1 MNYPK
6 VAVVILNWNGE
17 KHLANFLPS
26 VFNSTYPNMEIII
39 GDNASTD
46 NSLNFLKN
54 NFPLVKVIINNKNYG
69 FADGYNQVLK
79 QIEADYFVL
88 LNSDVEVTPN
98 WIEPVIK
105 MMEADDKIAIAQ
117 PKIRSYYNRDSFEYA
132 GAAGGFI
139 DTFAYPFCRG
149 RLFETIEKDNGQYDD
164 EIEIFWAS
172 GCALFIKANIWKEI
186 GGLDEHFFAHMEEID
201 LCWRAKNIGYKVMY
215 CGFSTV
221 YHVGGGTL
229 QAESPYKTYLN
240 FRNNLYLIKK
250 NEPLSR
256 SIFLIPFRF
265 CLDFLA
271 LIKFLV
277 DKKADNAW
285 AISKAH
291 RHFISAL
298 FEGKIK
304 NSPISPQQNLTGK
317 YHSSIV
323 FDYFIKSKK
332 FFREIWK

>member
-1 MNYPK
+1 MNNPK

-46 NSLNFLKN
+46 NSLNFLKD
-54 NFPLVKVIINNKNYG
+54 NFPLVKVIVNHENFG
-69 FADGYNQVLK
+69 FAEGYNQVLK
-79 QIEADYFVL
+79 QVYADYFVL

-105 MMEADDKIAIAQ
+105 MMEADAKIAIAQ

-149 RLFETIEKDNGQYDD
+149 RIFDTIEKDYGQYDD
-164 EIEIFWAS
+164 EKEIFWAS
-172 GCALFIKANIWKEI
+172 GCALFIKSNIWKEI
-186 GGLDEHFFAHMEEID
+186 NGLDEHFFAHMEEID
-201 LCWRAKNIGYKVMY
+201 LCWRAKNKGYKVMY

-250 NEPLSR
+250 NEPISR

-271 LIKFLV
+271 LIKFLL

-291 RHFISAL
+291 RHFVSAL

-304 NSPISPQQNLTGK
+304 NSYISPQQNLAGK
-317 YHSSIV
+317 YQNSIV
-323 FDYFIKSKK
+323 FDYFVRGKK
-332 FFREIWK
+332 LFKEIWK

>member
-46 NSLNFLKN
+46 NSINFLKN
-54 NFPLVKVIINNKNYG
+54 NFPLVKVIINHQNYG
-69 FADGYNQVLK
+69 FAEGYNQVLK
-79 QIEADYFVL
+79 QVEADYFVL

-98 WIEPVIK
+98 WIEPVIV
-105 MMEADDKIAIAQ
+105 MMEADVKIAIAQ

-149 RLFETIEKDNGQYDD
+149 RIFDTIEKDNGQYDD
-164 EIEIFWAS
+164 EKEIFWAS
-172 GCALFIKANIWKEI
+172 GCALFIKSSIWKEI

-201 LCWRAKNIGYKVMY
+201 LCWRAKNRGYKVMY

-221 YHVGGGTL
+221 YHLGGGTL
-229 QAESPYKTYLN
+229 QVESPYKTYLN

-271 LIKFLV
+271 LIKFLM
-277 DKKADNAW
+277 DKKTDNAW

-304 NSPISPQQNLTGK
+304 NSYISPQQNLKGK
-317 YHSSIV
+317 YHNSIV
-323 FDYFIKSKK
+323 FDYFVRGKK
-332 FFREIWK
+332 LFKEIWK

>member
-46 NSLNFLKN
+46 NSINFLKN
-54 NFPLVKVIINNKNYG
+54 NFPLVKVIINHQNYG
-69 FADGYNQVLK
+69 FAEGYNQVLK
-79 QIEADYFVL
+79 QVEADYFVL

-98 WIEPVIK
+98 WIAPVIK
-105 MMEADDKIAIAQ
+105 MMEADAKIAIAQ
-117 PKIRSYYNRDSFEYA
+117 PKIRSYYNRNSFEYA

-149 RLFETIEKDNGQYDD
+149 RIFDTLEKDNGQYDD
-164 EIEIFWAS
+164 EKEIFWAS
-172 GCALFIKANIWKEI
+172 GCALFIKSSVWNEI

-201 LCWRAKNIGYKVMY
+201 LCWRAKNRGYKVMY

-229 QAESPYKTYLN
+229 QVESPYKTYLN

-265 CLDFLA
+265 CLDFMA
-271 LIKFLV
+271 LIKFLM
-277 DKKADNAW
+277 DKKTDNAW

-304 NSPISPQQNLTGK
+304 NSYISPQQNLNGK
-317 YHSSIV
+317 YHNSIV
-323 FDYFIKSKK
+323 FDYFVRGKK
-332 FFREIWK
+332 FFKDIWK